1 MPGILLASAFPA
13 IIGSRFPGA
22 VYASQTLKFKRPC
35 FVGEGIEAV
44 VRLRRRAGKMAV
56 FETVC
61 VSRHEGR
68 EGEVLVE
75 GEAMAA
81 MPPGEA

>member
-1 MPGILLASAFPA
+1 MLASAFPA
-13 IIGSRFPGA
+13 IIGSQFPGA

-44 VRLRRRAGKMAV
+44 VRVKRQTGKMAL

-68 EGEVLVE
+68 AGEVLVE
-75 GEAMAA
+75 GEAMAV
-81 MPPGEA
+81 MPAAGGS